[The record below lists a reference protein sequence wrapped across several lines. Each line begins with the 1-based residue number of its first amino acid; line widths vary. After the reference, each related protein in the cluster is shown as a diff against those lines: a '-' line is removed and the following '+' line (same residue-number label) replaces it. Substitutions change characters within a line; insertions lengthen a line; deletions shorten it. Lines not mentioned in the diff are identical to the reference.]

1 MAAAVEMHEVL
12 RNIFS
17 DPRCKGRIAIP
28 ASERAKLSEFCG
40 SRIVVTA
47 DLEDR
52 LLVYPEPFFDELVD
66 RLNQLPGLKPTTEAL
81 QRTLLGYASHSK
93 LDAQGRVLLTPAQR
107 TRARLEKEAV
117 LIGIGNRYQL
127 WRKDAWQ
134 EQAVVD
140 QTGHEGRALL
150 GAGARRFPV
159 LRSRETNTHAWNRG
173 NTIRSCWGKACRP
186 WGY

>member
-1 MAAAVEMHEVL
+1 MRFYGTFFLTLDA
-12 RNIFS
+12 
-17 DPRCKGRIAIP
+17 KGRIAIP
-28 ASERAKLSEFCG
+28 ASERTKLSEFCG

-107 TRARLEKEAV
+107 SRARLEKEAV

-140 QTGHEGRALL
+140 QQVTKVALSSEPEL
-150 GAGARRFPV
+150 ADFRF
-159 LRSRETNTHAWNRG
+159 
-173 NTIRSCWGKACRP
+173 
-186 WGY
+186 

>member
-1 MAAAVEMHEVL
+1 MRFYGTFFLTLDA
-12 RNIFS
+12 
-17 DPRCKGRIAIP
+17 KGRIAIP
-28 ASERAKLSEFCG
+28 ASERTKLSEFCG

-47 DLEDR
+47 DLGER

-107 TRARLEKEAV
+107 ARAGLEKEAV

-140 QTGHEGRALL
+140 QQVTKAALASEPEL
-150 GAGARRFPV
+150 ADFRF
-159 LRSRETNTHAWNRG
+159 
-173 NTIRSCWGKACRP
+173 
-186 WGY
+186 

>member
-1 MAAAVEMHEVL
+1 MRFYGTFFLTLDA
-12 RNIFS
+12 
-17 DPRCKGRIAIP
+17 KGRIAIP
-28 ASERAKLSEFCG
+28 ASERTKLSDFCG

-47 DLEDR
+47 DLGER

-107 TRARLEKEAV
+107 ARGGLEKEAV

-140 QTGHEGRALL
+140 QQVTKAALASEPEL
-150 GAGARRFPV
+150 ADFRF
-159 LRSRETNTHAWNRG
+159 
-173 NTIRSCWGKACRP
+173 
-186 WGY
+186 